1 MRHRVH
7 DMDSASEDDDDTD
20 STSEDDV
27 SSRASWDQIGSS
39 ASSSLNHIEDDA
51 KSLCSNSSSMQS
63 WVKVVEDYA
72 RSEVSFTMVGDTS
85 RSTATASTDDP
96 LNGSESWS
104 QQQEQQQQHN
114 ADAEENHTVKFPWS
128 GPSLHE

>member
-1 MRHRVH
+1 MPRRVH
-7 DMDSASEDDDDTD
+7 DMDSASEDDDDND

-27 SSRASWDQIGSS
+27 SSCASWDQIGSS
-39 ASSSLNHIEDDA
+39 ACSSWNHIEEDA

-63 WVKVVEDYA
+63 WVKEVVEDDA

-96 LNGSESWS
+96 LNGAESWS
-104 QQQEQQQQHN
+104 QQQEQQH
-114 ADAEENHTVKFPWS
+114 PGS
-128 GPSLHE
+128 GPSALQQPGSSPSAMQPQE